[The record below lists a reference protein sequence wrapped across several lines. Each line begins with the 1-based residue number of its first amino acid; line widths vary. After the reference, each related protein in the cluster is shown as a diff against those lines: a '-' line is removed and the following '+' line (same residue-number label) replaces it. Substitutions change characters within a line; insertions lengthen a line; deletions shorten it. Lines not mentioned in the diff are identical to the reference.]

1 MTSKRYIKLLDTLH
15 IPLWLVKD
23 ISWLMFW
30 KPLGIFM
37 IVPTVLVAFLL
48 CIATRKITDK
58 LMLNFSILCW
68 IIANSNWMLGEFYE
82 WNFYEWNFRPF
93 SFTFFSAG
101 IVVMA
106 IYFILYGKSKFGGE

>member
-30 KPLGIFM
+30 KPIGIFM
-37 IVPTVLVAFLL
+37 IIPTVLVALLL
-48 CIATRKITDK
+48 CIATRRITDK

-68 IIANSNWMLGEFYE
+68 IIANSNWMLGEFY
-82 WNFYEWNFRPF
+82 NLDYKPV
-93 SFTFFSAG
+93 SFVFFGIG
-101 IVVMA
+101 IVVMT
-106 IYFILYGKSKFGGE
+106 IYFILFGRQKFDGE